1 MIDTILINT
10 FSMVFWI
17 IILIL
22 LIFIFLTIF
31 IMKIQWSKLYH
42 FYLAVISFVSIVA
55 VAITLWVVLT
65 SVWKYFIISDEEYL
79 QYRESYKLENCKNPI
94 YWEKWVASPVTVD
107 GTETSARTPSEEEI
121 TKCEEKVRKEVSFSR
136 TYDLKDMFITSSAW
150 FVVFL
155 ILFIFHYPKFLKTRN
170 DE

>member
-1 MIDTILINT
+1 MM
-10 FSMVFWI
+10 FSWV
-17 IILIL
+17 ILIL

-31 IMKIQWSKLYH
+31 IMKIEWNRLYH
-42 FYLAVISFVSIVA
+42 IYLAVVSFVSIVA

-94 YWEKWVASPVTVD
+94 YWEKWVTSPVTVD
-107 GTETSARTPSEEEI
+107 GTETPARTPSEEEI
-121 TKCEEKVRKEVSFSR
+121 AKCEEKVRKEVSFSR
-136 TYDLKDMFITSSAW
+136 AYDLKDMFITSSAW
-150 FVVFL
+150 FIVFL
-155 ILFIFHYPKFLKTRN
+155 VLFIFHYPKFLKSKN